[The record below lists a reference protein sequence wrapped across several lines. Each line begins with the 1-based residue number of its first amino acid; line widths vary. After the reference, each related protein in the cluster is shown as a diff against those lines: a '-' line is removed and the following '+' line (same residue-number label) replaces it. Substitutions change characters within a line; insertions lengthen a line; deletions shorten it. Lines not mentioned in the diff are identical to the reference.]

1 MTTERKKVTPA
12 QIAEIYK
19 VSRATVHRWIEIW
32 TEYELLLPLNYNPS
46 LMRQH
51 NPEYYLDQVSEAI
64 EKTKEIRL
72 RKRG

>member
-1 MTTERKKVTPA
+1 MEIERKKITPK

-19 VSRATVHRWIEIW
+19 VSRATVQNWIEIW
-32 TEYELLLPLNYNPS
+32 TEYEILFPINYNPT